1 MSDAANVR
9 GGEVTMRQLII
20 RNQTGHTTLDLDT
33 EHAIKELERL
43 MNEGMLAVASKGETA
58 VQVAS
63 PADPVIQEADEVRL
77 MWPLSGG

>member
-1 MSDAANVR
+1 
-9 GGEVTMRQLII
+9 MRQLII
-20 RNQTGHTTLDLDT
+20 RDRTGHQTLDLDT
-33 EHAIKELERL
+33 EQAIKELEWL
-43 MNEGMLAVASKGETA
+43 MNQGMLAVASKGETA